1 MNVRVE
7 EFMKKSNH
15 ILAAVS
21 LKKKVHFLVSFTI
34 EFYNFG
40 KIDKRCVN
48 IEVKIW
54 FTTRGVTIVE
64 RNSEKCFPFKKKSLE
79 SVLNTWSWVQT
90 V

>member
-21 LKKKVHFLVSFTI
+21 LKRKVHFLVSFTI

-54 FTTRGVTIVE
+54 FTIVE
-64 RNSEKCFPFKKKSLE
+64 RNSEKCFPLKKKSLE
-79 SVLNTWSWVQT
+79 SVLNT
-90 V
+90 

>member
-21 LKKKVHFLVSFTI
+21 LKRKVHFLVSFTI

-54 FTTRGVTIVE
+54 FTIVE